1 MIKMKSSSKKYNH
14 IAIEGNIGSGKT
26 TLAKKLSKDLESRLL
41 LEEFAENPFL
51 PKFYNSPAENALP
64 LELFFMAERYHQ
76 LKASNDKDLFMPLK
90 ISDYIFV
97 KSRLFA
103 KNNLTSDQF
112 NLFDR
117 LFDIMFNSLNYPDL
131 VIYLYA
137 SVDRLKS
144 NIKRRGR
151 VFEQDIKENYLNNIQ
166 ETYLDYFK
174 KQNNFPVLV
183 IDVTTIDFKDN
194 VKNYQMIKNSIFRDY
209 KIGLN
214 KLNLF

>member
-1 MIKMKSSSKKYNH
+1 MKSKSIKYNH

-26 TLAKKLSKDLESRLL
+26 TLAKKLSEDLNSRLL

-51 PKFYNSPAENALP
+51 PNFYKSPEENAFP

-76 LKASNDKDLFMPLK
+76 IKNSTDKDLFRPLK
-90 ISDYIFV
+90 ISDYFFV

-117 LFDIMFNSLNYPDL
+117 LFKIMFNSLDYPDL

-137 SVDRLKS
+137 SVERLKS
-144 NIKRRGR
+144 NIKQRGR
-151 VFEQDIKENYLNNIQ
+151 VFEQTINKKYLNNIQ
-166 ETYLDYFK
+166 DTYLDYFK

-183 IDVTTIDFKDN
+183 IDVTAIDFKHN
-194 VKNYQMIKNSIFRDY
+194 THNYKMIKNSIYRKY
-209 KIGLN
+209 EVGIN

>member
-1 MIKMKSSSKKYNH
+1 MKLKSIKYNH

-26 TLAKKLSKDLESRLL
+26 TLAKKLSEDLNSRLL
-41 LEEFAENPFL
+41 LEEFSENPFL
-51 PKFYNSPAENALP
+51 PKFYKSPEENAFP

-76 LKASNDKDLFMPLK
+76 LKNSTDKDLFMPLK
-90 ISDYIFV
+90 ISDYFFV

-117 LFDIMFNSLNYPDL
+117 LFKIMFNSLDYPDL

-137 SVDRLKS
+137 SVERLKS
-144 NIKRRGR
+144 NIKQRGR
-151 VFEQDIKENYLNNIQ
+151 VFEQNINTKYLNNIQ
-166 ETYLDYFK
+166 DTYLDYFK
-174 KQNNFPVLV
+174 KQNNFPVV
-183 IDVTTIDFKDN
+183 IIDVTEIDFKHN
-194 VKNYQMIKNSIFRDY
+194 THNYQMIKNSIYRKY
-209 KIGLN
+209 EVGIN

>member
-1 MIKMKSSSKKYNH
+1 MKPKSIKYNH

-26 TLAKKLSKDLESRLL
+26 TLAKKLSKDLNSRLL

-51 PKFYNSPAENALP
+51 PKFYKSPEENAFP

-76 LKASNDKDLFMPLK
+76 LKNSTDKDLFMPLK
-90 ISDYIFV
+90 ISDYFFV

-117 LFDIMFNSLNYPDL
+117 LFKIMFNSLDYPDL

-137 SVDRLKS
+137 SVERLKS
-144 NIKRRGR
+144 NIKQRGR
-151 VFEQDIKENYLNNIQ
+151 VFEQNINNKYLNNIQ
-166 ETYLDYFK
+166 DTYLDYFK
-174 KQNNFPVLV
+174 KQNNFPVVV
-183 IDVTTIDFKDN
+183 IDVTDIDFKHN
-194 VKNYQMIKNSIFRDY
+194 THNYQMIKNSIYR
-209 KIGLN
+209 KHEVGIN
-214 KLNLF
+214 KLKLF

>member
-1 MIKMKSSSKKYNH
+1 MKLKSIKYNH

-26 TLAKKLSKDLESRLL
+26 TLAKKLSEDLNSRLL
-41 LEEFAENPFL
+41 LEEFSEYPFL
-51 PKFYNSPAENALP
+51 PKFYKSPEENAFP

-76 LKASNDKDLFMPLK
+76 LKNSTDKDLFMPLK
-90 ISDYIFV
+90 ISDYFFV

-117 LFDIMFNSLNYPDL
+117 LFKIMFNSLDYPDL

-137 SVDRLKS
+137 SVERLKS
-144 NIKRRGR
+144 NIKQRGR
-151 VFEQDIKENYLNNIQ
+151 VFEQNINTKYLNNIQ
-166 ETYLDYFK
+166 DTYLDYFK
-174 KQNNFPVLV
+174 KQNNFPVV
-183 IDVTTIDFKDN
+183 IIDVTEIDFKHN
-194 VKNYQMIKNSIFRDY
+194 THNYQMIKNSIYRKY
-209 KIGLN
+209 EVGIN

>member
-1 MIKMKSSSKKYNH
+1 MKLKSIKYNH

-26 TLAKKLSKDLESRLL
+26 TLAKKLSEDLNSRLL

-51 PKFYNSPAENALP
+51 PNFYKSPEENAFP

-76 LKASNDKDLFMPLK
+76 IKNSTDKDLFRPLK
-90 ISDYIFV
+90 ISDYFFV

-117 LFDIMFNSLNYPDL
+117 LFKIMFNSLDYPDL

-137 SVDRLKS
+137 SVERLKS
-144 NIKRRGR
+144 NIKQRGR
-151 VFEQDIKENYLNNIQ
+151 VFEQTINKKYLNNIQ
-166 ETYLDYFK
+166 DTYLDYFK

-183 IDVTTIDFKDN
+183 IDVTAIDFKHN
-194 VKNYQMIKNSIFRDY
+194 THNYKMIKNSIYRKY
-209 KIGLN
+209 EVGIN

>member
-1 MIKMKSSSKKYNH
+1 MKLKSIKYNH

-26 TLAKKLSKDLESRLL
+26 TLAKKLSEDLNSRLL

-51 PKFYNSPAENALP
+51 PKFYQSPEENAFP

-76 LKASNDKDLFMPLK
+76 IKNSTDKDLFRPLK
-90 ISDYIFV
+90 ISDYFFV

-117 LFDIMFNSLNYPDL
+117 LFKIMFNSLDYPDL

-137 SVDRLKS
+137 SVERLKS
-144 NIKRRGR
+144 NIKQRGR
-151 VFEQDIKENYLNNIQ
+151 VFEQTINKKYLNNIQ
-166 ETYLDYFK
+166 DTYLDYFK

-183 IDVTTIDFKDN
+183 IDVTAIDFKHN
-194 VKNYQMIKNSIFRDY
+194 THNYKMIKNSIYRKY
-209 KIGLN
+209 EVGIN

>member
-1 MIKMKSSSKKYNH
+1 MKLKSIKYNH

-26 TLAKKLSKDLESRLL
+26 TLAKKLSEDLNSRLL

-51 PKFYNSPAENALP
+51 PNFYKSPEENAFP

-76 LKASNDKDLFMPLK
+76 IKNSTDKDLFRPLK
-90 ISDYIFV
+90 ISDYFFV

-117 LFDIMFNSLNYPDL
+117 LFKIMFNSLDYPDL

-137 SVDRLKS
+137 SVERLKS
-144 NIKRRGR
+144 NIKQRGR
-151 VFEQDIKENYLNNIQ
+151 VFEQNINKKYLNNIQ
-166 ETYLDYFK
+166 DTYLDYFK
-174 KQNNFPVLV
+174 KQNNFPVVV
-183 IDVTTIDFKDN
+183 INVTAIDFKHN
-194 VKNYQMIKNSIFRDY
+194 THNYKMIKNSIYRKY
-209 KIGLN
+209 EVGIN

>member
-1 MIKMKSSSKKYNH
+1 MKLKSIKYNH

-26 TLAKKLSKDLESRLL
+26 TLAKKLSEDLNSRLL

-51 PKFYNSPAENALP
+51 PKFYQSPEENAFP

-76 LKASNDKDLFMPLK
+76 IKNSTDKDLFRPLK
-90 ISDYIFV
+90 ISDYFFV

-117 LFDIMFNSLNYPDL
+117 LFKIMFNSLDYPDL

-137 SVDRLKS
+137 SVERLKS
-144 NIKRRGR
+144 NIKQRGR
-151 VFEQDIKENYLNNIQ
+151 VFEQNINKKYLNNIQ
-166 ETYLDYFK
+166 DTYLDYFK

-183 IDVTTIDFKDN
+183 IDVTAIDFKHN
-194 VKNYQMIKNSIFRDY
+194 THNYKMIKNSIYRKY
-209 KIGLN
+209 EVGIN